1 MSSLDLLRP
10 QQAPTSAPPPTW
22 APAPAEPA
30 RSSADSSALT
40 DAQRG
45 ADQVAAAEAG
55 MGQTEV
61 ATLGAFGLRPSEL
74 EPDAAQRMTLGLRR
88 LQALLACR
96 DGNETA
102 CELTGP
108 GMVGHQQSSSVSG
121 ETGDDL
127 VVGDTDFTLRLST
140 RTRPDG
146 TTERVLHYEDVDG
159 TFLSGVSAEAI
170 EAIPEAAPPDERGA
184 AASEEGFGS
193 FLEGALLG
201 DFADN
206 DSWSALAGQTVVGF
220 IPVVGQIADA
230 RDTVA
235 AIRDVAEGKEGA
247 WLRLAAAGVG
257 WLPGLGDLAKDGLR
271 GARRLGTEVVEEGAE
286 RIAKEAAADS
296 EQRLVREGAEEG
308 AQAAAE
314 VRHTLPS
321 REPDPGATPR
331 GSPTRRSP
339 KDQAPSSVRGYGREN
354 ESAQTLARNGYDVE
368 QNPAVDGLKRPDYRI
383 EGEIFDNYAPSSPR
397 PRNIWKEVVGKVE
410 EEQTK
415 RVVLNLDDSPV
426 DLDALRAQFA
436 AWPVEGLEEILVVRG
451 EQVIPFY
458 P

>member
-30 RSSADSSALT
+30 RSSSDGGALT
-40 DAQRG
+40 DAQRE

-74 EPDAAQRMTLGLRR
+74 EPDAAQRMTLGLQR
-88 LQALLACR
+88 LQALLACE
-96 DGNETA
+96 DGKSTA

-108 GMVGHQQSSSVSG
+108 GLVGHQQSETVSG
-121 ETGDDL
+121 ETDDEL
-127 VVGDTDFTLRLST
+127 VVGDADFTLRLST

-146 TTERVLHYEDVDG
+146 TTERALYYEDVDG
-159 TFLSGVSAEAI
+159 TFLSGVSAEPI
-170 EAIPEAAPPDERGA
+170 EEIPESAPSGEQAA
-184 AASEEGFGS
+184 AASEESFSS

-206 DSWSALAGQTVVGF
+206 DSWSAVAGQTVVSF

-235 AIRDVAEGKEGA
+235 AIRDVAEGKDGA
-247 WLRLAAAGVG
+247 WLRLAAAGIG
-257 WLPGLGDLAKDGLR
+257 WIPGLGDLAKDGLR
-271 GARRLGTEVVEEGAE
+271 GVRKLGTEVVEDGAE
-286 RIAKEAAADS
+286 RIAKEAAAEG

-314 VRHTLPS
+314 VRRTLPS
-321 REPDPGATPR
+321 SEPDPSATPR
-331 GSPTRRSP
+331 GTPTKRNP
-339 KDQAPSSVRGYGREN
+339 KDQAASSVRGYGREN

-368 QNPAVDGLKRPDYRI
+368 QNPVVDGPKRPDYRI
-383 EGEIFDNYAPSSPR
+383 EGEIFDNYAPSTPR
-397 PRNIWKEVVGKVE
+397 PRNIWKEVVRKVD
-410 EEQTK
+410 EEQTE

-426 DLDALRAQFA
+426 DLDALTAQFA
-436 AWPVEGLEEILVVRG
+436 AWPIEGLQEVLVVRG
-451 EQVIPFY
+451 EQVIHFY